1 MTPEDAPPRSFNC
14 PKLDCGAYFAIE
26 KDVPPVEKPTCI
38 ECGTPFSASAVW
50 YCEPEASMT
59 RQSARSELGSALAR
73 INAADFIG
81 SSQKS
86 PGRSQTSSAMSGPLQ
101 GVSKEYIQKLLVGRR
116 K

>member
-1 MTPEDAPPRSFNC
+1 MRRRDPSIVRS
-14 PKLDCGAYFAIE
+14 KMRRRLLRYR
-26 KDVPPVEKPTCI
+26 KDVPPVEKPKCI
-38 ECGTPFSASAVW
+38 ECGTPFSTSTVW

-86 PGRSQTSSAMSGPLQ
+86 PAVAKHRALCQVHFR